1 MFGWVTDLLE
11 LAVGL
16 WNYFRDKTQQEIG
29 AEKQENA
36 DLEAS
41 AKTEDAELE
50 AAVNRPSDAALDDK
64 LLHHDF

>member
-1 MFGWVTDLLE
+1 MFDWVKDILE
-11 LAVGL
+11 LAVGV

-29 AEKQENA
+29 AEKQENK

-50 AAVNRPSDAALDDK
+50 AAVNRPTDAALHDD
-64 LLHHDF
+64 LRHGNF